1 MGRKGWGWVGNSWR
15 DYFECWGLEL
25 GEVRSKLRARRFF
38 MAASSSGS
46 FRRMLSHFSLFM
58 CQAGKNA
65 AGGGQDRVA
74 FYVQDL
80 CGSISRKPQFIF
92 SCFQDHSVPF
102 FVVFVTE
109 DSVSVLPRILRL
121 CAVLVHAPGEQFL
134 SCHSL
139 SSS

>member
-1 MGRKGWGWVGNSWR
+1 
-15 DYFECWGLEL
+15 
-25 GEVRSKLRARRFF
+25 

-58 CQAGKNA
+58 CQAGKNP
-65 AGGGQDRVA
+65 GWVRQGDRVA

>member
-1 MGRKGWGWVGNSWR
+1 
-15 DYFECWGLEL
+15 
-25 GEVRSKLRARRFF
+25 

-58 CQAGKNA
+58 CQESGLGA

-92 SCFQDHSVPF
+92 SCFQDHSIPF

-109 DSVSVLPRILRL
+109 DSVSVLPRIFRL
-121 CAVLVHAPGEQFL
+121 CAVLVHAPGEQLL